1 MMQHHFTAMRIGRY
15 IQAVL
20 LCAAALSA
28 ALLSGCH
35 HVDNKRT
42 PPAAVWIPFQNQ
54 AMWDQYGV
62 TGSYTYRYFIPQE
75 KKPQGFFYTAV
86 MRTGYGGILL
96 VASAKAEAL
105 AYDLS
110 CPVENSP
117 DVRVY
122 IDEDQRYEAV
132 CPKCG
137 SHYDVFQS
145 YGAPLSGKA
154 AEIGYGL
161 TTYMVGAGP
170 NGEYRVISR

>member
-1 MMQHHFTAMRIGRY
+1 MKQVRHI
-15 IQAVL
+15 L
-20 LCAAALSA
+20 LTLGGA
-28 ALLSGCH
+28 ALLGLVAACH

-54 AMWDQYGV
+54 AMWEQYGV
-62 TGSYTYRYFIPQE
+62 TGSYTYRYFIPSLKE
-75 KKPQGFFYTAV
+75 PSGFFYTAV
-86 MRTGYGGILL
+86 MKAGYGGVLL
-96 VASAKAEAL
+96 VSSAKAEPL

-110 CPVENSP
+110 CPVENKP
-117 DVRVY
+117 DIRGRNG
-122 IDEDQRYEAV
+122 EEQRYEAV
-132 CPKCG
+132 WPVRG

-161 TTYMVGAGP
+161 TTYMVGSGP